1 MQRRVFVLGAS
12 AAAIGV
18 PVLAATDP
26 AVAPFRAKVAQGKL
40 NRIEADSGGRLGVC
54 VLDTATGRRLVH
66 RANERFPMCSTF
78 KAILAAQALARDAR
92 EAGFLERRLH
102 YAQADVVTWSPIT
115 GKQVDA
121 GMTVA
126 DLCAAA
132 VQYSDNTAAN
142 VLMKALDGPAALTAF
157 ARGLGDTAFRLDR
170 WETALNSALPGDERD
185 TTTPLAMARTL
196 QKLVLGDALPAPQRQ
211 QLKDWLVGNTTGGKR
226 LRAAVQA
233 DWQVGD
239 KTGTG
244 AYGVTNDIGI
254 VFPPGRAPL
263 VVVVFT
269 HQAAQDAE
277 ARDDIVAAAAR
288 AALAA
293 TRAP

>member
-1 MQRRVFVLGAS
+1 MTITRRTILLATATLPFFPAVTLPARAANNTADS
-12 AAAIGV
+12 AFAAIERD
-18 PVLAATDP
+18 L
-26 AVAPFRAKVAQGKL
+26 Q
-40 NRIEADSGGRLGVC
+40 GRLGVA
-54 VLDTATGRRLVH
+54 VIDTATGKVLGNRLD
-66 RANERFPMCSTF
+66 ERFPMCSTF

-92 EAGFLERRLH
+92 EPGFTAKRLR
-102 YAQADVVTWSPIT
+102 YAQADLVSHSPVT
-115 GKQVDA
+115 GKHVDA

-126 DLCAAA
+126 ELCAAT

-142 VLMKALDGPAALTAF
+142 VLMKELGGPAALTAF
-157 ARGLGDTAFRLDR
+157 ARGIGDTAFRLDR
-170 WETALNSALPGDERD
+170 WETELNSAIPGDARD

-196 QKLVLGDALPAPQRQ
+196 HKLVVGDALPAPQRR
-211 QLKDWLVGNTTGGKR
+211 QLKDWLVGNTTGDKR
-226 LRAAVQA
+226 IRAAA
-233 DWQVGD
+233 PGGWQIGD

-269 HQAAQDAE
+269 HTPVKDGK
-277 ARDDIVAAAAR
+277 ARDDVVAAAAR

-293 TRAP
+293 VQAVG

>member
-1 MQRRVFVLGAS
+1 MTITRRTLLL
-12 AAAIGV
+12 AAAAA
-18 PVLAATDP
+18 PFPPAFALAAPGDFGT
-26 AVAPFRAKVAQGKL
+26 
-40 NRIEADSGGRLGVC
+40 IERDLRGRLGVA
-54 VLDTATGRRLVH
+54 VIDTATGKVAGH
-66 RANERFPMCSTF
+66 RQDERFPMCSTF

-92 EAGFLERRLH
+92 EAGFLDRRLH
-102 YAQADVVTWSPIT
+102 YAQADVVTWSPVT

-142 VLMKALDGPAALTAF
+142 VLMKALGGPAALTAF
-157 ARGLGDTAFRLDR
+157 ARGLGDMAFRLDR
-170 WETALNSALPGDERD
+170 WETALNSAIPGDERD

-196 QKLVLGDALPAPQRQ
+196 QELVLGDALPAPQRQ
-211 QLKDWLVGNTTGGKR
+211 RLKDWLVGNTTGGKR
-226 LRAAVQA
+226 IRAAVQA

-269 HQAAQDAE
+269 HQSAQDAD
-277 ARDDIVAAAAR
+277 ARDDIVASAAR
-288 AALAA
+288 AALSAVQVL
-293 TRAP
+293 

>member
-1 MQRRVFVLGAS
+1 MTITRRTLLL
-12 AAAIGV
+12 AAAAA
-18 PVLAATDP
+18 PFSPAFALAAAGDFG
-26 AVAPFRAKVAQGKL
+26 A
-40 NRIEADSGGRLGVC
+40 IERDLRGRLGVA
-54 VLDTATGRRLVH
+54 VIDTATGKLAGH
-66 RANERFPMCSTF
+66 RQDERFPMCSTF

-92 EAGFLERRLH
+92 EAGFLDRRLH

-142 VLMKALDGPAALTAF
+142 VLMKALGGPAALTAF

-211 QLKDWLVGNTTGGKR
+211 QLKDWLVGNTTGSKR
-226 LRAAVQA
+226 IRAAAQA
-233 DWQVGD
+233 DWQAGD

-254 VFPPGRAPL
+254 VLPPGRAPL

-269 HQAAQDAE
+269 HQPAQDAE

-288 AALAA
+288 AAFAA
-293 TRAP
+293 VRAP